1 MKKQIPQTIALLTI
15 ISASLAACSSTEAPQ
30 GAAIFNNVKAWAE
43 VVPPVQEIDTFSS
56 VKSTN
61 NSLSQQNAASS
72 QQLQVQAPTSSVPF
86 NPSQPITIR
95 PPILFNPLPPR
106 SEVVAGV
113 KYTCVNKQ
121 YTLGKN
127 PKELV
132 TLEPNSDVLYPG
144 ALLQG
149 GQYKLG
155 SLRGISV
162 TDRAP
167 VEISTNL
174 LTGNNVRTVQNPTVG
189 NVRNAIGEI
198 IQAAKTANVQV
209 AGAALASVSESSSNK
224 QFALRIGVS
233 AEYLT
238 AKLDTDFSYNS
249 NASERIYNATIIQK
263 AFTVSVAKPSTPAG
277 FFSSG
282 FTKAKYDALVQAG
295 EIGDTPPVYVSSV
308 TYGRILM
315 LNVKVRTEG
324 RKLTSDVNGS
334 FDGGVFSVKARVEGS
349 NNLQTMSTEIK
360 VVAIGASGNALGKGV
375 VTDGNLGSYLD
386 ANVSLDQY
394 APISYQISDL
404 RGNLAYVGDTTEY
417 NIRTCEPLKTNKVGE
432 KIQVVVNSLRIDDA
446 GDGSD
451 GDLYGNMFIDGQKFF
466 EIPYY
471 KADVKTGTVFSA
483 IQGDFDKTK
492 NNVIY
497 DVLDANGASIVI
509 EGYLKDDD
517 AGEDDRILEL
527 RQNTDGING
536 DYRLVL
542 NYPFREGEYNRKSN
556 PPQEGAGSSTLNY
569 TVQKLCDI
577 VFDPALN
584 NGAGGNRYEN
594 NTCLAPFQP

>member
-1 MKKQIPQTIALLTI
+1 MKKHFQQNIALLAVL
-15 ISASLAACSSTEAPQ
+15 SASIFACSSTDAPAQ
-30 GAAIFNNVKAWAE
+30 GATVFNTVKPWSE
-43 VVPPVQEIDTFSS
+43 VVPPVREIDTFSRVAS
-56 VKSTN
+56 AS
-61 NSLSQQNAASS
+61 NSLNQQGLNGK
-72 QQLQVQAPTSSVPF
+72 LQVQAPFVPGPIL
-86 NPSQPITIR
+86 NPNLPIR
-95 PPILFNPLPPR
+95 PPIYFNPLPPK

-127 PKELV
+127 PTELV

-155 SLRGISV
+155 SLRGISI

-167 VEISTNL
+167 IEISTNL
-174 LTGNNVRTVQNPTVG
+174 LTGNNIRTVQNPTVG

-209 AGAALASVSESSSNK
+209 AGAALATVSESSSNK

-233 AEYLT
+233 AEYLS

-277 FFSSG
+277 FFSNG
-282 FTKAKYDALVQAG
+282 FTKATYDALVSAG
-295 EIGDTPPVYVSSV
+295 EIGDTPPVYVSGV

-315 LNVKVRTEG
+315 LNIKVRTEG
-324 RKLTSDVNGS
+324 RKITSDVNGS

-349 NNLQTMSTEIK
+349 NNLETMSTEIK

-375 VTDGNLGSYLD
+375 VTDGNLSSYLNT
-386 ANVSLDQY
+386 AVTLDQF

-432 KIQVVVNSLRIDDA
+432 KIQVIVDSVRLDDA

-451 GDLYGNMFIDGQKFF
+451 GDIYGNMFIDGQKFVTTQQ
-466 EIPYY
+466 P
-471 KADVKTGTVFSA
+471 K
-483 IQGDFDKTK
+483 
-492 NNVIY
+492 
-497 DVLDANGASIVI
+497 
-509 EGYLKDDD
+509 
-517 AGEDDRILEL
+517 
-527 RQNTDGING
+527 
-536 DYRLVL
+536 VL
-542 NYPFREGEYNRKSN
+542 NSVHSP
-556 PPQEGAGSSTLNY
+556 
-569 TVQKLCDI
+569 
-577 VFDPALN
+577 
-584 NGAGGNRYEN
+584 RY
-594 NTCLAPFQP
+594 LS